1 MGLFRKND
9 DRQSDE
15 ALMVLLQSGDAGAF
29 DVLYHRYS
37 QRLLVYFL
45 RMLGND
51 RDKADDFLQDL
62 FLKVIDKGGQ
72 FRAEAR
78 FSTWIFTV
86 AHNMCKNEY
95 RRREVR
101 KVIDP
106 EADVEAVSVL
116 DAGANPGIHEALDRQ
131 RFQSRL
137 QQVLLTCDD
146 SQRSAFILRFQEH
159 LSIREISEI
168 MDCSEGTTK
177 SRLFYVTKKLGKAL
191 GEFNPQV
198 NGVLHHAGK

>member
-1 MGLFRKND
+1 MFRKND

-29 DVLYHRYS
+29 DALYHRYS

>member
-1 MGLFRKND
+1 MGLFRKD
-9 DRQSDE
+9 HDRQSDE
-15 ALMVLLQSGDAGAF
+15 ALMVLLQSGDSAAF
-29 DVLYHRYS
+29 DALYQRYS

-62 FLKVIDKGGQ
+62 FLKVIDKGGR

-106 EADVEAVSVL
+106 EADVETVAVF

-131 RFQSRL
+131 RFQARL
-137 QQVLLTCDD
+137 QQVLATCDAG
-146 SQRSAFILRFQEH
+146 QRSAFILRFQEH
-159 LSIREISEI
+159 LSIKEISEI

>member
-29 DVLYHRYS
+29 DALYHRYS

>member
-1 MGLFRKND
+1 MGLFRKNYD
-9 DRQSDE
+9 QQSDE
-15 ALMVLLQSGDAGAF
+15 TLMGLLQQGDTGAF
-29 DVLYHRYS
+29 DTLYHRYS
-37 QRLLVYFL
+37 RRLLVYFL

-62 FLKVIDKGGQ
+62 FLKVIDKGDQ

-106 EADVEAVSVL
+106 EADVEAVEVL
-116 DAGANPGIHEALDRQ
+116 DIGGNPGIHEALDRR
-131 RFQSRL
+131 RFHLRL
-137 QQVLLTCDD
+137 QQVLSTCDD